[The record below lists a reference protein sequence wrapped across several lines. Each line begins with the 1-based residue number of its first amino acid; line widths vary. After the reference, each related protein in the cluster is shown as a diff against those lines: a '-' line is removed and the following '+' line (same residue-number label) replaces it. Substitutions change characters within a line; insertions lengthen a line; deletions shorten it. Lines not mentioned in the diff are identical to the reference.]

1 MLKMEGS
8 NMISPHLVVNKD
20 KYSSW
25 QHISK
30 VLEKVT
36 NELQRKCSIGV
47 VNSKDDEVE
56 GGDDAKQ

>member
-1 MLKMEGS
+1 MEGS

>member
-1 MLKMEGS
+1 
-8 NMISPHLVVNKD
+8 MISPHLVVNKD